1 MLSRRLLRVKV
12 AKTLY
17 AHLKSG
23 SDNLKASEKSLVESI
38 DKAYDLYF
46 QMMSFITEVARY
58 AESRIE
64 INKQKKLATYED
76 LNPNRRFVD
85 NPVIQLIANSD
96 SVNDVLAS
104 RKLSW
109 ANQQDAV
116 KDVYNRLV
124 ESELYKN
131 YMAASINTFTNDKK
145 FVEEFF
151 QWLEQ
156 DEALADVVTEMSL
169 LWADDYGFAL
179 YLAMRTVQHTKASH
193 EELKVLPKFKSEE
206 DLNFAKT
213 LFVKSL
219 VQYEDN
225 QEVVDRYSK
234 NWDVERVVFMD
245 SLILS
250 IAITELTYFESIP
263 VKVTLDEWIDI
274 AKYYS
279 SPTSS
284 NFVNGVLDKIV
295 AEFKESGR
303 INKSGRGLL

>member
-1 MLSRRLLRVKV
+1 MKV

-17 AHLKSG
+17 AHLKSD
-23 SDNLKASEKSLVESI
+23 SDNLKASEKYLVESI

-46 QMMSFITEVARY
+46 QMLYFVVEVARY

-64 INKQKKLATYED
+64 LAKQKKLPTYED

-85 NPVIQLIANSD
+85 NAVITLIANSD

-104 RKLSW
+104 RKLGW
-109 ANQQDAV
+109 ANQYDTI
-116 KDVYNRLV
+116 KDVYNRRI
-124 ESELYKN
+124 ETEFYKN
-131 YMAASINTFTNDKK
+131 YMSASVSTFTDDRK

-151 QWLEQ
+151 QWLES
-156 DEALADVVTEMSL
+156 DEQLAEVVTEMSL

-179 YLAMRTVQHTKASH
+179 LLALRTVQHLKRSH
-193 EELKVLPKFKSEE
+193 TEVKVLPKFKSEE
-206 DLNFAKT
+206 DLDFAKR
-213 LFVKSL
+213 LFIKSL
-219 VQYEDN
+219 VDYEDN
-225 QEVVDRYSK
+225 QAVVDRYSK

-245 SLILS
+245 SLIIS
-250 IAITELTYFESIP
+250 IAIAELTQFDSIP

-284 NFVNGVLDKIV
+284 NFVNGVLDKVV
-295 AEFKESGR
+295 AEFTEQGLIK
-303 INKSGRGLL
+303 KSGRGLL

>member
-12 AKTLY
+12 AKALY

-23 SDNLKASEKSLVESI
+23 SDNLKATERNLIESI

-64 INKQKKLATYED
+64 LNKQKKLATYED

-85 NPVIQLIANSD
+85 NKIIRLIENSD
-96 SVNDVLAS
+96 SVNDYLAS
-104 RKLSW
+104 HKLTW
-109 ANQQDAV
+109 AKNPDAA

-124 ESELYKN
+124 ETEFYNK
-131 YMAASINTFTNDKK
+131 YMSQSINTFTDDKK

-156 DEALADVVTEMSL
+156 DEELAEIITEMSIM
-169 LWADDYGFAL
+169 WADDYGFAL

-193 EELKVLPKFKSEE
+193 EEIRVLPKFKSEE
-206 DLNFAKT
+206 DLDFAKT
-213 LFVKSL
+213 LLIKSL

-245 SLILS
+245 CLIIS
-250 IAITELTYFESIP
+250 IAIVELTLFESIP

-295 AEFKESGR
+295 AEFMESGR

>member
-23 SDNLKASEKSLVESI
+23 SDNLKTSEKNLVESI

-46 QMMSFITEVARY
+46 QMMSLIVEVARY
-58 AESRIE
+58 AESRQE
-64 INKQKKLATYED
+64 IAKQKKLATHED

-85 NPVIQLIANSD
+85 NPIVQLISNSD

-109 ANQQDAV
+109 ANQYDAV
-116 KDVYNRLV
+116 KDVYNRML
-124 ESELYKN
+124 EAEFYKN
-131 YMAASINTFTNDKK
+131 YMSLATTTFADDRR
-145 FVEEFF
+145 FAEEFF
-151 QWLEQ
+151 SWLEQ
-156 DEALADVVTEMSL
+156 DEALTDVVNEMSL
-169 LWADDYGFAL
+169 MWCDDYGFAL
-179 YLAMRTVQHTKASH
+179 YMAVRTVQNTKQSH
-193 EELKVLPKFKSEE
+193 DELRVLPKFKSDD
-206 DLNFAKT
+206 DLTFART
-213 LFVKSL
+213 LFIKSL

-225 QEVVDRYSK
+225 QEIVDRYTK

-245 SLILS
+245 NLILS
-250 IAITELTYFESIP
+250 IAIAELTNFDSIP

-279 SPTSS
+279 SPSS
-284 NFVNGVLDKIV
+284 STFVNGVLDKVV
-295 AEFKESGR
+295 ADLTADGK